1 MTEIRRFGTFDGVF
15 LPTILSIFGVIL
27 FLRTG
32 WVVGNAGLINA
43 LIILLIAEIISLS
56 TALSLS
62 AISTN
67 IEVGGGGGYYIVS
80 RSLGVNAG
88 GAIGIPLYLSQAIS
102 IAFYIIGFLESLK
115 IIGIR
120 NLDMKLWG
128 TIVLFI
134 FSFMGYKGADFA
146 VKFQYIIF
154 SLLVLGILSFFLYP
168 HWVPFKANLVPHYTG
183 DYDFWK
189 VFAVFFPAV
198 TGITAGVGLSGELKE
213 PSKNIP
219 AGTILAVLVGA
230 VIYGLVMWKA
240 ASVELYGRLITDT
253 GVFIEKSIFPGLVM
267 LGIWAATV
275 SSALT
280 FTLGAPRTL
289 KALANDRVIPK
300 VFASTLGSPKK
311 EPRMGVIVTFFIA
324 EVFILVGSLNSVAI
338 VITMFFLIT
347 YGVSN
352 YSAGIQELI
361 GNPSYRPR
369 FRVHW
374 LISFVG
380 FIGSIF
386 VMFLISPTGMVVASL
401 SIFVIYLLLKRRGL
415 HQTWGD
421 VRAGLWISLARFALL
436 KLEHTELDPL
446 NWRPNIMVFAGNTE
460 TRLYLARIAEWLSR
474 GKGIVTHF
482 NLIKC
487 SSNRTYFRRREELK
501 KLKDFIN
508 QHRLTAFA
516 EIEVVEKPWES
527 IPCIAQA
534 HGIGKLY
541 SNVAMFEWGRHL
553 RSKNRVIN
561 IIRKLVWLNR
571 DVLVLKYD
579 REKGFGEM
587 KTIDIWWGGR
597 GGNIEL
603 MLLVAHILLMNYD
616 WKEGKLKLV
625 RVVHR
630 QDEVKKT
637 REITFSRLYSA
648 RMRADVSIVVND
660 EHRPFEEILKE
671 VSGDTDFVIMG
682 LPVPR
687 EGEERLIVER
697 IDHLIS
703 SVGSV
708 LMVRST
714 FKKEVFI

>member
-1 MTEIRRFGTFDGVF
+1 MKNIRRFGTFDGVF

-32 WVVGNAGLINA
+32 WVVGNAGLVNA
-43 LIILLIAEIISLS
+43 LIILFIAEMIALA

-67 IEVGGGGGYYIVS
+67 IEVGGGGVYYIIS
-80 RSLGVNAG
+80 RSLGVNTG

-115 IIGIR
+115 IMGIN
-120 NLDMKLWG
+120 NLDMRLWG
-128 TIVLFI
+128 TIVLLL
-134 FSFMGYKGADFA
+134 FSFMAYHGADFA
-146 VKFQYIIF
+146 VKLQYLIF

-168 HWVPFKANLVPHYTG
+168 HWIPLKENIVPHYYG
-183 DYDFWK
+183 NYNFWK

-198 TGITAGVGLSGELKE
+198 TGITAGIGLSGELKE
-213 PSKNIP
+213 PGKNIP
-219 AGTILAVLVGA
+219 RGTIMA
-230 VIYGLVMWKA
+230 VIAGAIVYALVMWKA
-240 ASVELYGRLITDT
+240 ASVELYTRLISDT
-253 GVFIEKSIFPGLVM
+253 GVFIEKSMFPGMVM
-267 LGIWAATV
+267 LGIWAATI

-289 KALANDRVIPK
+289 KALSDDGVIPRI
-300 VFASTLGSPKK
+300 FASTLGSPNR
-311 EPRMGVIVTFFIA
+311 EPRMGVIVSFFIA
-324 EVFILVGSLNSVAI
+324 EAFILLGSLNSVAI

-374 LISFVG
+374 LISLIG
-380 FIGSIF
+380 FAGSIF
-386 VMFLISPTGMVVASL
+386 VMFLISPTGMVVAIL
-401 SIFVIYLLLKRRGL
+401 SIFIIYLLLKRKGL

-436 KLEHTELDPL
+436 KLEHTNLDPL
-446 NWRPNIMVFAGNTE
+446 NWRPNIMVFTGNPE
-460 TRLYLARIAEWLSR
+460 TRPYLARMAEWLSR
-474 GKGIVTHF
+474 GRGIVTYF
-482 NLIKC
+482 NLIECCTNKDYLH
-487 SSNRTYFRRREELK
+487 RKEELQ
-501 KLKDFIN
+501 KLKEFIHKN
-508 QHRLTAFA
+508 RLTAFA
-516 EIEVVEKPWES
+516 EIEVVERPWES

-541 SNVAMFEWGRHL
+541 SNVAMFGWGKHFQRD
-553 RSKNRVIN
+553 NRVID

-571 DVLVLKYD
+571 DVLILKYC

-587 KTIDIWWGGR
+587 KTIDIWWGGK

-603 MLLVAHILLMNYD
+603 MLLMAHIILMNYE
-616 WKEGKLKLV
+616 WKEGRLRVV
-625 RVVHR
+625 RVVNR
-630 QDEVKKT
+630 KEDVDRE
-637 REITFSRLYSA
+637 REITLDRLFRA
-648 RMRADVSIVVND
+648 RMNGDVKIVLND
-660 EHRPFEEILKE
+660 NHKPLKNLMQE
-671 VSGDTDFVIMG
+671 VSGDSDLIVMG
-682 LPVPR
+682 LPVPGK
-687 EGEERLIVER
+687 GEERIVAER
-697 IDHLIS
+697 IEHLIS
-703 SVGSV
+703 SLGSV